1 MAVIEFDQ
9 KIQLVLEIQ
18 HDDEKMCVPEI
29 DFEDAINDAVE
40 TLHSKPNNVKYSESG
55 FFGVRN
61 LSQVTMKF
69 GVQATKAA
77 LSQLVSPGSFI
88 SIERKRISQISDLP
102 YHSNLM
108 QYNFDEKWP
117 VKHGW
122 FLILPPTHPKA
133 KKFFTDTK
141 PTE

>member
-1 MAVIEFDQ
+1 MIGVVFTVYNKHTDIHNFSSWE
-9 KIQLVLEIQ
+9 
-18 HDDEKMCVPEI
+18 
-29 DFEDAINDAVE
+29 
-40 TLHSKPNNVKYSESG
+40 SESG
-55 FFGVRN
+55 FFGQKN
-61 LSQVTMKF
+61 LSQVTMKL

-77 LSQLVSPGSFI
+77 LSQLVLPGSFI
-88 SIERKRISQISDLP
+88 SIERKRISQISDLR

-133 KKFFTDTK
+133 QIFFTNKQST
-141 PTE
+141 